1 MDIVNLKLLFQIV
14 TYNIIVTNIK
24 IIKYFNQRWTF
35 NPFFTDILI
44 KNGLDIQVFI
54 SKTS

>member
-35 NPFFTDILI
+35 NPFFTDILL

>member
-1 MDIVNLKLLFQIV
+1 MNKFRWNGYCQLKV
-14 TYNIIVTNIK
+14 TISNKHLTN
-24 IIKYFNQRWTF
+24 KYFNQRWTF